1 MAEFQEVFCQQI
13 LREINFT
20 NFLQSCDE
28 GAIASHSCSDCE
40 DNLCEDCV
48 KAHKRMK
55 ITKDHKLTPIAN
67 NSSARSISAAAGTPN
82 DVRFVYIFS
91 VKVNFSFFH
100 TV

>member
-1 MAEFQEVFCQQI
+1 MEFSAKKI
-13 LREINFT
+13 LREINY
-20 NFLQSCDE
+20 FLQSCDE

-82 DVRFVYIFS
+82 DVRFVYITQCGETRNS
-91 VKVNFSFFH
+91 LLPKNIS
-100 TV
+100 